1 MSALDIWGQDELEKQ
16 TCLAEEQN
24 WLKKDK
30 RIHQKIEKQKK
41 SKKDKKGEN
50 KKAETKKKCDCLLKP
65 LQQKLLHGQQSIKTF
80 VRGLLKSFEHN
91 DFSFLSLS
99 NASFAFLPSRVFSL

>member
-41 SKKDKKGEN
+41 K
-50 KKAETKKKCDCLLKP
+50 
-65 LQQKLLHGQQSIKTF
+65 
-80 VRGLLKSFEHN
+80 
-91 DFSFLSLS
+91 
-99 NASFAFLPSRVFSL
+99 